1 MKLTKNTRLSKKPFK
16 ALDGATIGS
25 AIGSSVGESAS
36 KSAGNEVKKS
46 MGSGMSPTSFDY
58 SNLATT
64 GMAMG
69 VGAIEKQQA
78 SLEAVGKAP
87 SLSGE
92 MGKGALKGAATVTP
106 MALNPMM
113 LAATG
118 GLSALAVP
126 AAAAIGAGVNY
137 VTGNKK
143 IKEFNTQMDAKKSLA
158 RQALIDRTNQS
169 SQYNQLDAVNR
180 GYSTQGSNM
189 SSFYKNGGVVYKQG
203 GSLNPI
209 SSDTKL
215 AVGRSHE
222 QGGIKMS
229 SDAEIEGG
237 ETVVDKGDHT
247 LVVSDNLVNPITGR
261 TFAKDDLRLA
271 KLARKYEGATTQLAK
286 NSLKHIQAKRE
297 ALHGLQQQMNG
308 DASDMNTAQNG
319 GKLRPINI
327 LTKPVKT
334 TPRPSTHLAK
344 DGMKLYGNGGEIT
357 DEEIAQIAEYEEQNK
372 GGKGGGSNWGTNDPS
387 IKTKEDAV
395 KYYKEKYLPMVKDF
409 PEALKKRALQQ
420 AINTGDPFGIALT
433 ASGYYDEKGT
443 PSKESGLK
451 DSRAVNRGLK
461 MNQSIYNK
469 RLANI
474 KAQYEKDPEGFT
486 QRFDKAV
493 DYHYANATQK
503 GSKTPL
509 NKAYPNFYEG
519 YTKLVRTDNAK
530 KGTDP
535 IDFSAVAIN
544 NNTTLPGVNAPATVS
559 PVTQTQVTP
568 TTNTQPS
575 TLKGDSTG
583 KNLRKAWDKTKEVG
597 EAALPTLSRAGKL
610 VSYAAPALAQYYANK
625 ADIAKQTA
633 MKIPDAPQQGFQSLA
648 KQNMEADKAA
658 IRKQQ
663 ADFNAGVAGTLADS
677 QTAALLKAN
686 MASKAGDALV
696 KINQDERNA
705 NIETA
710 NKQTQLNLGID
721 AANKNAK
728 YQQAGLELEKNI
740 DLSRRRAINV
750 AELSANMQ
758 QVQDVDRRE
767 KWADADTLVKVA
779 GLDER
784 GIKYLDRIGANPA
797 GHYTGRKLLISRN
810 GGKLTKLR
818 K

>member
-1 MKLTKNTRLSKKPFK
+1 MKLTKNARLSKKPFK
-16 ALDGATIGS
+16 ANNGYAVYDPKTFDPNKQLTLNEQEFGITP
-25 AIGSSVGESAS
+25 SSVQTPTGIAPLKGQSPVRLEGAKTTPDLSGQNIDFN
-36 KSAGNEVKKS
+36 KSS
-46 MGSGMSPTSFDY
+46 SSSPLSPKSFDY
-58 SNLATT
+58 SGLATT

-92 MGKGALKGAATVTP
+92 MGKGALKGASYIAPV
-106 MALNPMM
+106 ALNPAM
-113 LAATG
+113 LSATM

-126 AAAAIGAGVNY
+126 VAAGIGAGVNY

-209 SSDTKL
+209 SLDTKL

-222 QGGIKMS
+222 DGGIKMS
-229 SDAEIEGG
+229 EDAEIEGG

-308 DASDMNTAQNG
+308 DASDMDTAQNG

-344 DGMKLYGNGGEIT
+344 DGMKLYGNGG
-357 DEEIAQIAEYEEQNK
+357 
-372 GGKGGGSNWGTNDPS
+372 
-387 IKTKEDAV
+387 KTKKADSSD
-395 KYYKEKYLPMVKDF
+395 KNYD
-409 PEALKKRALQQ
+409 ALKKGTFKVDDLQGGQ
-420 AINTGDPFGIALT
+420 AYWID
-433 ASGYYDEKGT
+433 
-443 PSKESGLK
+443 
-451 DSRAVNRGLK
+451 
-461 MNQSIYNK
+461 
-469 RLANI
+469 
-474 KAQYEKDPEGFT
+474 
-486 QRFDKAV
+486 
-493 DYHYANATQK
+493 
-503 GSKTPL
+503 SKT
-509 NKAYPNFYEG
+509 G
-519 YTKLVRTDNAK
+519 KLVREPLKGPNAGEPVVLNDDEAREVDNKYFKSKLYKNSTVPPAK
-530 KGTDP
+530 IDP
-535 IDFSAVAIN
+535 SKVDNTPAPSASLAGN
-544 NNTTLPGVNAPATVS
+544 PMTGNTIGKRVSDNS
-559 PVTQTQVTP
+559 PVGGTMEGYNKTSNKVV
-568 TTNTQPS
+568 QPS

-583 KNLRKAWDKTKEVG
+583 KNLRKVWDKTKEVG

-610 VSYAAPALAQYYANK
+610 ASYAAPALAQYYANK
-625 ADIAKQTA
+625 ADIARQKG

-648 KQNMEADKAA
+648 KQNMEADRAA

-696 KINQDERNA
+696 GVNQAERNA

-721 AANKNAK
+721 AANKAAK
-728 YQQAGLELEKNI
+728 YQQAGMQLEKDI
-740 DLSRRRAINV
+740 DLSRRRAGNV
-750 AELSANMQ
+750 AELSANIQ

-784 GIKYLDRIGANPA
+784 GIQYLDRIGANPA